1 MRISFLH
8 LSDFHL
14 NDSKG
19 VHPAKIQA
27 IVDSLGVYTPIE
39 GIVIVLSGD
48 IAATGQANQYKIA
61 ATFLKRL
68 IPEIRRK
75 YSISEKNTKI
85 LIVPGNHDSDYFVFP
100 TLRFNASKE
109 YSRGKAIDKME
120 DFIRITLIFHA
131 FFLNKQ
137 FLMFLDGRSLT
148 YQTSVLNICN
158 LCPLRVLFLPK
169 KMKKKRR
176 STIRQLRKKN
186 EIQSSKH

>member
-48 IAATGQANQYKIA
+48 IAATGQANQYKIV
-61 ATFLKRL
+61 ATSLKRL

-85 LIVPGNHDSDYFVFP
+85 LIVPGNHD
-100 TLRFNASKE
+100 
-109 YSRGKAIDKME
+109 IDW
-120 DFIRITLIFHA
+120 
-131 FFLNKQ
+131 
-137 FLMFLDGRSLT
+137 GRSTRLD
-148 YQTSVLNICN
+148 
-158 LCPLRVLFLPK
+158 
-169 KMKKKRR
+169 
-176 STIRQLRKKN
+176 
-186 EIQSSKH
+186 SSKIRSFDEKERALHLQQELKSMKNYFSFSDRNGCFFPYWMHIPFGQLVTRKILHLLLHFVQISLVRTAKNSRRLSFIT

>member
-85 LIVPGNHDSDYFVFP
+85 LIVPGNHD
-100 TLRFNASKE
+100 
-109 YSRGKAIDKME
+109 IDW
-120 DFIRITLIFHA
+120 
-131 FFLNKQ
+131 
-137 FLMFLDGRSLT
+137 GRSTRLD
-148 YQTSVLNICN
+148 
-158 LCPLRVLFLPK
+158 
-169 KMKKKRR
+169 
-176 STIRQLRKKN
+176 
-186 EIQSSKH
+186 SSKIRSFDEKERALHL